1 MSPTSQVVLD
11 LDGNLRLFESGL
23 WFGPFRQESV
33 FLLEQH
39 SKEKGLFRKNSI
51 PKMAEF
57 TWSDLARQRPKKVW
71 IVEAKSSISRQ
82 ENTAEFD
89 ANLQEWAS
97 KLSNAI
103 AMIAGVKVGA
113 FRPEADLS
121 DVPAYS
127 LDSAWR
133 DLQFYL
139 IVVLNAEWA
148 TDTECQEIQIELR
161 KKLADPVRAWG
172 MHKDSVYVYNPE
184 MAQEKGLTSG
194 ELDL

>member
-1 MSPTSQVVLD
+1 MSPTSPVVLD
-11 LDGNLRLFESGL
+11 SDGKLRLFESGL

-33 FLLEQH
+33 FRLEEH
-39 SKEKGLFRKNSI
+39 SKQKGFFRENSI

-57 TWSDLARQRPKKVW
+57 AWSDLARQRPKVW
-71 IVEAKSSISRQ
+71 IVEAKSSIARQ
-82 ENTAEFD
+82 ENTAKFD

-121 DVPAYS
+121 DVPAYI
-127 LDSAWR
+127 LDSALR

-148 TDTECQEIQIELR
+148 TDTECKKIQIDLR

-172 MHKDSVYVYNPE
+172 MHRDSVYVYNPE
-184 MAQEKGLTSG
+184 MAQAKGLTSG

>member
-1 MSPTSQVVLD
+1 MSNESQVILD
-11 LDGNLRLFESGL
+11 PDGRLRLFESGL

-33 FLLEQH
+33 FRLEEH
-39 SKEKGLFRKNSI
+39 SKQKGFFRKNSI

-57 TWSDLARQRPKKVW
+57 AWSDLARQRPKVW
-71 IVEAKSSISRQ
+71 IVEANSSIARQ
-82 ENTAEFD
+82 ENTAKFD

-121 DVPAYS
+121 DVPACI
-127 LDSAWR
+127 LNSALR

-184 MAQEKGLTSG
+184 MAQAKGLTSG

>member
-11 LDGNLRLFESGL
+11 LDGKYRLFESGL

-33 FLLEQH
+33 FLLEEH

-57 TWSDLARQRPKKVW
+57 AWSDLARQRPKVW
-71 IVEAKSSISRQ
+71 IVEAKSSIARQ
-82 ENTAEFD
+82 KNTAEFD

-121 DVPAYS
+121 DFPAYI
-127 LDSAWR
+127 LDSALR

-139 IVVLNAEWA
+139 IVVLNTEWA

-184 MAQEKGLTSG
+184 MAQAKGLTSG